1 MSTKIRY
8 TSAELDSRLKFI
20 LAIMLG
26 AMVFL
31 IVAGNLYALIFVEQP
46 IGAQAE
52 NDKMF
57 FNLLNS
63 IATFIT
69 GTLAGILIGKT
80 NSGSE
85 ESPSITE
92 ETSTAEESNNV
103 VAEEEPVVEG
113 KPEGQMP
120 EEQDIDEDWDKD

>member
-1 MSTKIRY
+1 MGTKVRY
-8 TSAELDSRLKFI
+8 TSSELDSRLKFI

-31 IVAGNLYALIFVEQP
+31 IVAGNLYALIFIEQP

-85 ESPSITE
+85 KEISSEVTQL
-92 ETSTAEESNNV
+92 EESS
-103 VAEEEPVVEG
+103 EEVIEG
-113 KPEGQMP
+113 KPEGEMP
-120 EEQDIDEDWDKD
+120 EETEIDEDWDKD

>member
-1 MSTKIRY
+1 MGTKVRY
-8 TSAELDSRLKFI
+8 TSSELDSRLKFI

-31 IVAGNLYALIFVEQP
+31 IVAGNLYALIFIEQP
-46 IGAQAE
+46 IGAQSE

-80 NSGSE
+80 NSGS
-85 ESPSITE
+85 SE
-92 ETSTAEESNNV
+92 ETPVAISEDV
-103 VAEEEPVVEG
+103 VEEEQISEG
-113 KPEGQMP
+113 KPEGEMP
-120 EEQDIDEDWDKD
+120 EETEIDEDWDKD

>member
-1 MSTKIRY
+1 VGKKVRY
-8 TSAELDSRLKFI
+8 TSSELDSRLKFI

-31 IVAGNLYALIFVEQP
+31 IVAGNLYALIFIEQP

-80 NSGSE
+80 NSGNEKEISSEVTELE
-85 ESPSITE
+85 ESSKE
-92 ETSTAEESNNV
+92 
-103 VAEEEPVVEG
+103 VVEG
-113 KPEGQMP
+113 KSEGEMP
-120 EEQDIDEDWDKD
+120 EETEIDEDWDKD

>member
-1 MSTKIRY
+1 MGKKVRY
-8 TSAELDSRLKFI
+8 TSSELDSRLKFI

-31 IVAGNLYALIFVEQP
+31 IVAGNLYALIFIEQP

-80 NSGSE
+80 NSGNEKEISSEVTELE
-85 ESPSITE
+85 ESSKE
-92 ETSTAEESNNV
+92 
-103 VAEEEPVVEG
+103 VVEG
-113 KPEGQMP
+113 KSEGEMP
-120 EEQDIDEDWDKD
+120 EETEIDEDWDKD

>member
-1 MSTKIRY
+1 MGTKVRY
-8 TSAELDSRLKFI
+8 TPSELDSRLKFI

-31 IVAGNLYALIFVEQP
+31 IVAGNLYALIFIEQP

-85 ESPSITE
+85 KEISSEVTQL
-92 ETSTAEESNNV
+92 EESS
-103 VAEEEPVVEG
+103 EEVVEG
-113 KPEGQMP
+113 KSEGEMP
-120 EEQDIDEDWDKD
+120 EETEIDEDWDKD

>member
-1 MSTKIRY
+1 MGTKVRY
-8 TSAELDSRLKFI
+8 TSSELDSRLKFI

-31 IVAGNLYALIFVEQP
+31 IVAGNLYALIFIEQP

-85 ESPSITE
+85 KEISSEVTQL
-92 ETSTAEESNNV
+92 EESS
-103 VAEEEPVVEG
+103 EEVVEG
-113 KPEGQMP
+113 KSEGEMP
-120 EEQDIDEDWDKD
+120 EETEIDEDWDKD

>member
-1 MSTKIRY
+1 VSTKYRY

-80 NSGSE
+80 NSGS
-85 ESPSITE
+85 SE
-92 ETSTAEESNNV
+92 ETSVATSEDVVEEQIS
-103 VAEEEPVVEG
+103 EG
-113 KPEGQMP
+113 KPEGEMP
-120 EEQDIDEDWDKD
+120 EETEIDEDWDKD

>member
-1 MSTKIRY
+1 VGTKVRY
-8 TSAELDSRLKFI
+8 TSSELDSRLKFI

-31 IVAGNLYALIFVEQP
+31 IVAGNLYALIFIEQP

-85 ESPSITE
+85 KEISSEVTQL
-92 ETSTAEESNNV
+92 EESS
-103 VAEEEPVVEG
+103 EEVIEG
-113 KPEGQMP
+113 KSEGEMP
-120 EEQDIDEDWDKD
+120 EETEIDEDWDKD

>member
-1 MSTKIRY
+1 MGTKVRY
-8 TSAELDSRLKFI
+8 TSSELDSRLKFI

-31 IVAGNLYALIFVEQP
+31 IVAGNLYALIFIEQP
-46 IGAQAE
+46 IGAQSE

-85 ESPSITE
+85 KEISSEVTQLEKSSE
-92 ETSTAEESNNV
+92 EV
-103 VAEEEPVVEG
+103 IEG
-113 KPEGQMP
+113 KSEGEMP
-120 EEQDIDEDWDKD
+120 EETEIDEDWDKD

>member
-1 MSTKIRY
+1 MGTKVRY
-8 TSAELDSRLKFI
+8 TSSELDSRLKFI

-31 IVAGNLYALIFVEQP
+31 IVAGNLYALIFIEQP

-85 ESPSITE
+85 KEVSSEVTQL
-92 ETSTAEESNNV
+92 EESS
-103 VAEEEPVVEG
+103 EEVVEG
-113 KPEGQMP
+113 KSEGEMP
-120 EEQDIDEDWDKD
+120 EETEIDEDWDKD

>member
-1 MSTKIRY
+1 VSTKVRY
-8 TSAELDSRLKFI
+8 TPAELDSRLKFI

-80 NSGSE
+80 NSGS
-85 ESPSITE
+85 SE
-92 ETSTAEESNNV
+92 ETSVAISEDVVEEQIS
-103 VAEEEPVVEG
+103 EG
-113 KPEGQMP
+113 KPEGEMP
-120 EEQDIDEDWDKD
+120 EETEIDEDWDKD

>member
-1 MSTKIRY
+1 MGKKVRY
-8 TSAELDSRLKFI
+8 TSSELDSRLKFI

-31 IVAGNLYALIFVEQP
+31 IVAGNLYALIFIEQP

-80 NSGSE
+80 NSGNEKEISSEVTELE
-85 ESPSITE
+85 ESSKE
-92 ETSTAEESNNV
+92 
-103 VAEEEPVVEG
+103 VVEG
-113 KPEGQMP
+113 KSEGEMP
-120 EEQDIDEDWDKD
+120 EEQPVDTDWDKD

>member
-1 MSTKIRY
+1 
-8 TSAELDSRLKFI
+8 
-20 LAIMLG
+20 
-26 AMVFL
+26 MVFL
-31 IVAGNLYALIFVEQP
+31 IVAGNLYALIFIEQP

-85 ESPSITE
+85 KEISSEITK
-92 ETSTAEESNNV
+92 SEESS
-103 VAEEEPVVEG
+103 EEVVED
-113 KPEGQMP
+113 KSEGEMP
-120 EEQDIDEDWDKD
+120 EETEIDEDWDKD

>member
-1 MSTKIRY
+1 MGTKVRY
-8 TSAELDSRLKFI
+8 TSSELDSRLKFT

-31 IVAGNLYALIFVEQP
+31 IVAGNLYALMFIEQP
-46 IGAQAE
+46 VGAQSE

-85 ESPSITE
+85 KEISSEITQ
-92 ETSTAEESNNV
+92 SEESS
-103 VAEEEPVVEG
+103 EEVVED
-113 KPEGQMP
+113 KSEGEMP
-120 EEQDIDEDWDKD
+120 EETEVDEEWDKD

>member
-1 MSTKIRY
+1 MGKKVRY
-8 TSAELDSRLKFI
+8 TSSELDSRLKFI

-31 IVAGNLYALIFVEQP
+31 IVAGNLYALIFIEQP
-46 IGAQAE
+46 IGAQSE

-80 NSGSE
+80 NSGNEKEISSEVTELE
-85 ESPSITE
+85 ESSKE
-92 ETSTAEESNNV
+92 
-103 VAEEEPVVEG
+103 VVEN
-113 KPEGQMP
+113 KSEGEMP
-120 EEQDIDEDWDKD
+120 EETEIDEEWDKD

>member
-1 MSTKIRY
+1 MGTKVRY
-8 TSAELDSRLKFI
+8 TSSELDSRLKFI

-31 IVAGNLYALIFVEQP
+31 IVAGNLYALIFIEQP

-85 ESPSITE
+85 KEISSGVTQL
-92 ETSTAEESNNV
+92 EESS
-103 VAEEEPVVEG
+103 EEVVEG
-113 KPEGQMP
+113 KSEGEMP
-120 EEQDIDEDWDKD
+120 EETEIDEDWDKD

>member
-1 MSTKIRY
+1 VSTKSRY

-80 NSGSE
+80 NSGS
-85 ESPSITE
+85 SE
-92 ETSTAEESNNV
+92 ETSVAISEDVVEEQIS
-103 VAEEEPVVEG
+103 EG
-113 KPEGQMP
+113 KPEGEMP
-120 EEQDIDEDWDKD
+120 EETEIDEDWDKD

>member
-1 MSTKIRY
+1 
-8 TSAELDSRLKFI
+8 
-20 LAIMLG
+20 MLG

-31 IVAGNLYALIFVEQP
+31 IVAGNLYALIFIEQP
-46 IGAQAE
+46 IGAQSE

-80 NSGSE
+80 NSGS
-85 ESPSITE
+85 SE
-92 ETSTAEESNNV
+92 ETPVAISEDV
-103 VAEEEPVVEG
+103 VEEEQISEG
-113 KPEGQMP
+113 KPEGEMP
-120 EEQDIDEDWDKD
+120 EETEIDEDWDKD

>member
-1 MSTKIRY
+1 
-8 TSAELDSRLKFI
+8 
-20 LAIMLG
+20 MLG

-85 ESPSITE
+85 NSIAVTGETLINE
-92 ETSTAEESNNV
+92 EDNAI
-103 VAEEEPVVEG
+103 VAEEELVTQS
-113 KPEGQMP
+113 KPEGEMP
-120 EEQDIDEDWDKD
+120 EETEIDEDWDKD

>member
-1 MSTKIRY
+1 VGTKVRY
-8 TSAELDSRLKFI
+8 TSSELDSRLKFI
-20 LAIMLG
+20 LARMLG

-31 IVAGNLYALIFVEQP
+31 IVAGNLYALIFIEQP

-85 ESPSITE
+85 KEISSEVTQL
-92 ETSTAEESNNV
+92 EESS
-103 VAEEEPVVEG
+103 EEVVEG
-113 KPEGQMP
+113 KSEGEMP
-120 EEQDIDEDWDKD
+120 EETEIDEDWDKD

>member
-1 MSTKIRY
+1 MSTKSRY

-80 NSGSE
+80 NSGS
-85 ESPSITE
+85 SE
-92 ETSTAEESNNV
+92 ETSVAISEDVVEEQIS
-103 VAEEEPVVEG
+103 EG
-113 KPEGQMP
+113 KPEGEMP
-120 EEQDIDEDWDKD
+120 EETEIDEDWDKD

>member
-1 MSTKIRY
+1 MSTKVRY
-8 TSAELDSRLKFI
+8 TPAELDSRLKFI

-80 NSGSE
+80 NSGS
-85 ESPSITE
+85 SE
-92 ETSTAEESNNV
+92 ETSVAISEDVVEEQIS
-103 VAEEEPVVEG
+103 EG
-113 KPEGQMP
+113 KPEGEMP
-120 EEQDIDEDWDKD
+120 EETEIDEDWDKD

>member
-1 MSTKIRY
+1 MGKKVRY
-8 TSAELDSRLKFI
+8 TSSELDSRLKFI

-31 IVAGNLYALIFVEQP
+31 IVAGNLYALIFIEQP

-85 ESPSITE
+85 KEISSEVTETE
-92 ETSTAEESNNV
+92 ESSEE
-103 VAEEEPVVEG
+103 VVEN
-113 KPEGQMP
+113 KSEGEMP
-120 EEQDIDEDWDKD
+120 EETEIDEDWDKD

>member
-1 MSTKIRY
+1 MGKKVRY
-8 TSAELDSRLKFI
+8 TSSELDSRLKFI

-31 IVAGNLYALIFVEQP
+31 IVAGNLYALIFIEQP

-80 NSGSE
+80 NSASEKEISSEVTKTE
-85 ESPSITE
+85 ESGE
-92 ETSTAEESNNV
+92 EI
-103 VAEEEPVVEG
+103 VEG
-113 KPEGQMP
+113 KPEGEMP
-120 EEQDIDEDWDKD
+120 EETEIDEDWDKD

>member
-1 MSTKIRY
+1 MGKKVRY
-8 TSAELDSRLKFI
+8 TSSELDSRLKFI

-31 IVAGNLYALIFVEQP
+31 IVAGNLYALIFIEQP

-80 NSGSE
+80 NSVSEKEISSEVTKTE
-85 ESPSITE
+85 ESGE
-92 ETSTAEESNNV
+92 EI
-103 VAEEEPVVEG
+103 VEG
-113 KPEGQMP
+113 KPEGEMP
-120 EEQDIDEDWDKD
+120 EETEIDEDWDKD

>member
-1 MSTKIRY
+1 VGTKVRY
-8 TSAELDSRLKFI
+8 TSSELDSRLKFI

-31 IVAGNLYALIFVEQP
+31 IVAGNLYALIFIEQP

-85 ESPSITE
+85 KEISSEVTQL
-92 ETSTAEESNNV
+92 EESS
-103 VAEEEPVVEG
+103 EEVVEG
-113 KPEGQMP
+113 KSEGEMP
-120 EEQDIDEDWDKD
+120 EETEIDEDWDKD